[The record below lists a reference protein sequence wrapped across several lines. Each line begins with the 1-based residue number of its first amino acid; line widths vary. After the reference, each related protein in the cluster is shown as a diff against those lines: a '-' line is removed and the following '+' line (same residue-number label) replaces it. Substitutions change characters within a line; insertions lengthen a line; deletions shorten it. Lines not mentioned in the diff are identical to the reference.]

1 MGALRTPLVSK
12 FFLISLILVGLSSI
26 SISNAAKSF
35 HIVGD
40 SREWGFLEHYD
51 SWAFK
56 RSFITGDVVVFKY
69 PAKVHN
75 TVRVSI
81 SGYNSCEATKTES
94 MNASWTGNDMY
105 SLRKGNNYF
114 ICGIP
119 GHCNAGMK
127 IKIFA
132 K

>member
-1 MGALRTPLVSK
+1 MGALRTPLACK
-12 FFLISLILVGLSSI
+12 FLLVSLILIGLSSI
-26 SISNAAKSF
+26 SLINAAKNF

-40 SREWGFLEHYD
+40 SGLWGFLEHYD

-56 RSFITGDVVVFKY
+56 RSFVQGDVVVFKY
-69 PAKVHN
+69 PAEVHN
-75 TVRVSI
+75 TVRVSTF
-81 SGYNSCEATKTES
+81 GYNSCEATKTES
-94 MNASWTGNDMY
+94 MNASWTGNDVY
-105 SLRKGNNYF
+105 SLKKGYNYF